1 MRLPRWIALIG
12 FICVSVSL
20 PLSSLALSPQG
31 KTPTP
36 ADAPVTKRVV
46 CIDPGHGLKTIGAEG
61 KHLKEYL
68 ICWKMALRLKAELQ
82 RQGITVVLTK
92 TSAEENVESKARAE
106 VANAAHAD
114 LFLRLHCDAVPD
126 TGIATFYP
134 DRKGTKDGVR
144 GPDQKIISSSHRAA
158 RAFHAALLA
167 SLAGALRD
175 RGIRTD
181 NQTQVG
187 RQLGGALTGSIYS
200 HVPVLLI
207 EMCVLTNRK
216 DEAFLASEAGQQKL
230 TRALAAGVVASIK
243 QP

>member
-1 MRLPRWIALIG
+1 MRLLRRIVLSG
-12 FICVSVSL
+12 FIYSTVSL
-20 PLSSLALSPQG
+20 AMPILALSPQG
-31 KTPTP
+31 KTRLPTV
-36 ADAPVTKRVV
+36 APVVKRVV
-46 CIDPGHGLKTIGAEG
+46 CIDPGHALKTIGAEG

-68 ICWKMALRLKAELQ
+68 ICWKMALRLKAELE

-92 TSAEENVESKARAE
+92 KSAEENVESKERTE
-106 VANAAHAD
+106 VANAVHAD

-144 GPDQKIISSSHRAA
+144 GPEQQIIGSSHRAA
-158 RAFHAALLA
+158 RAFHAALLK

-187 RQLGGALTGSIYS
+187 KQLGGALTGSIYS

-207 EMCVLTNRK
+207 EMCVLTNHK

-230 TRALAAGVVASIK
+230 TCALAAGVVASIK
-243 QP
+243 LP